1 MEHLIEVMGLVRR
14 GELVLSVP
22 SGRPDPTVRLTR
34 VPSQAAEAA
43 EAAELD
49 LSQYEG
55 RAIMVRGDD
64 QGRWIH
70 SAEIVDVAGPI
81 LSAVVERLSGL
92 PRP

>member
-1 MEHLIEVMGLVRR
+1 MEHPLEVMGLVRG

-22 SGRPDPTVRLTR
+22 SGRADPSVRLTR
-34 VPSQAAEAA
+34 IPSQGAQAPEAD
-43 EAAELD
+43 EVD

-70 SAEIVDVAGPI
+70 SAEIIDVAGPI

-92 PRP
+92 PRR

>member
-1 MEHLIEVMGLVRR
+1 MEHPIQVMGLVRQ

-22 SGRPDPTVRLTR
+22 SGRLESSVRVTR
-34 VPSQAAEAA
+34 TPCHAAEAA
-43 EAAELD
+43 EAEEID

-55 RAIMVRGDD
+55 CAIMVRGDD

-70 SAEIVDVAGPI
+70 SAEVVDVAGPI

-92 PRP
+92 PHA

>member
-1 MEHLIEVMGLVRR
+1 MEHPIEVMGLVRQ

-22 SGRPDPTVRLTR
+22 SGRLESSVRLTR
-34 VPSQAAEAA
+34 TPSHAAEAA
-43 EAAELD
+43 KAEEID

-55 RAIMVRGDD
+55 RALMVRGDD

-70 SAEIVDVAGPI
+70 SAEVVDVAGPI

-92 PRP
+92 PHA